1 MTTTLEARV
10 DARSARP
17 GPPLLRSGHRLFFL
31 GAAVYGAGSLG
42 LWLLALAGL
51 APLDAAWHGH
61 ELIWGF
67 AAAAIAGFLTAA
79 VPKWT
84 QSALFAGLPAA
95 SLFGLWLVGRV
106 VMLTEGPAWLDVV
119 FLPVMAAVVFRRLWK
134 ARNRR
139 NFQVAA
145 LVLALAACN
154 ALWHSGWT
162 TGASRAAV
170 LLIVGL
176 IVLIGGRIVP
186 GFTRNA
192 LLARG
197 LPPGDIG
204 RDERVEPWLV
214 PGVALLAAIEL
225 ASPMHPVAGALAV
238 FLAGALLWRSRRFGM
253 LQGADDPIVLVLH
266 LGHAFLPL
274 GLLLWGVAG
283 LLASM
288 DVAFSA
294 SAGLHALTAGGIGG
308 MIVAVASRAARGH
321 AGLPLRASR
330 VTIMAYALIF
340 GGAVLRVA
348 FALAAPLLGD
358 GSRMGLL
365 GAGTLWAL
373 GWVVFGVEHAPML
386 LRGRRDGRPG

>member
-1 MTTTLEARV
+1 M
-10 DARSARP
+10 
-17 GPPLLRSGHRLFFL
+17 
-31 GAAVYGAGSLG
+31 
-42 LWLLALAGL
+42 
-51 APLDAAWHGH
+51 
-61 ELIWGF
+61 
-67 AAAAIAGFLTAA
+67 
-79 VPKWT
+79 
-84 QSALFAGLPAA
+84 
-95 SLFGLWLVGRV
+95 LV
-106 VMLTEGPAWLDVV
+106 EGPAWLDVV
-119 FLPVMAAVVFRRLWK
+119 FLPVMAAVVFRRLWR

-154 ALWHSGWT
+154 IAWHVGWT

-170 LLIVGL
+170 LLIVAL

-225 ASPMHPVAGALAV
+225 ASPMHVVGAMWAAVLA
-238 FLAGALLWRSRRFGM
+238 AALLWRSRRFGM
-253 LQGADDPIVLVLH
+253 LRAVGDPIVLVLH
-266 LGHAFLPL
+266 LGHAFLPF
-274 GLLLWGVAG
+274 GLFLWAAAG
-283 LLASM
+283 LCA
-288 DVAFSA
+288 AAGAPFSP

-330 VTIMAYALIF
+330 ATVAAYALIF
-340 GGAVLRVA
+340 GGAVLRVG
-348 FALAAPLLGD
+348 FALAAPLLGV
-358 GSRMGLL
+358 GGRMGLL
-365 GAGTLWAL
+365 VAGTLWAL
-373 GWVVFGVEHAPML
+373 GWVVFGIEHAPML

>member
-1 MTTTLEARV
+1 MATTLEARL
-10 DARSARP
+10 AA
-17 GPPLLRSGHRLFFL
+17 GPAVAGLPVLRSGHRLFFL
-31 GAAVYGAGSLG
+31 GAAVYGAGAL
-42 LWLLALAGL
+42 LFWLLALAGL
-51 APLDAAWHGH
+51 LPLDTAWHGH

-95 SLFGLWLVGRV
+95 SLFLLWGAGRV
-106 VMLTEGPAWLDVV
+106 VMATGGPAWLDVA
-119 FLPVMAAVVFRRLWK
+119 FLPVMAAVVFRRLWR

-154 ALWHSGWT
+154 AAWHAGWT

-170 LLIVGL
+170 LLIVAL

-192 LLARG
+192 LLVRG
-197 LPPGDIG
+197 LPGGNIG
-204 RDERVEPWLV
+204 RDERLEPWLV
-214 PGVALLAAIEL
+214 PGVVLLAAIEL
-225 ASPMHPVAGALAV
+225 AAPHHPVAAALAV
-238 FLAGALLWRSRRFGM
+238 VLAAALAWRARHFGM
-253 LQGADDPIVLVLH
+253 LRAADQPIVLVLH

-274 GLLLWGVAG
+274 GLLLWGAAG
-283 LLASM
+283 LLPSAGLP
-288 DVAFSA
+288 FSA

-321 AGLPLRASR
+321 AGLPLVASR
-330 VTIMAYALIF
+330 ATVVAYGLIF
-340 GGAVLRVA
+340 GGAVLRVG
-348 FALAAPLLGD
+348 FALAAPLLQGGGRD
-358 GSRMGLL
+358 GLL
-365 GAGTLWAL
+365 FAGTLWAM

-386 LRGRRDGRPG
+386 LRGRRDGLPG